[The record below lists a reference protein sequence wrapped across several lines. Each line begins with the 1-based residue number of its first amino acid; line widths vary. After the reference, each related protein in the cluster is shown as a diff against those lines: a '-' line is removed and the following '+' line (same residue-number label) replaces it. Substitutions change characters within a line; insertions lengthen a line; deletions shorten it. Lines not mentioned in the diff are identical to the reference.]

1 MSPGVQ
7 LFCGQLFQHRLTFFD
22 DPTGYAH
29 AYRRKVI
36 PKRKSQHAGNRP
48 CIVRIIPMAR
58 RE

>member
-22 DPTGYAH
+22 DSTGYAH

-36 PKRKSQHAGNRP
+36 PKWKSQHAGNRP
-48 CIVRIIPMAR
+48 
-58 RE
+58 